1 MLATIWLPCAQLH
14 RQHVPLHVQ
23 QWFGFLEYFPPVALG
38 SFSSRLKSEV
48 RFQRKFFSD
57 AFFAVLFKSS
67 KSANL
72 SEFRVN
78 SQCPSDFI
86 VHRRKEATTYCVGGT
101 HCIPL
106 YLGGVPACYCV
117 NFFGWLQDRSFMRCR
132 FLPQERRSLSVWK
145 PALLYTMLRLLT
157 IRLSGSYTNATLA
170 NLLPWV

>member
-48 RFQRKFFSD
+48 LFQRKFFSD

-86 VHRRKEATTYCVGGT
+86 VHRRKEATTYCVGGFHIVFLCT
-101 HCIPL
+101 WEVYRLVIVSTF
-106 YLGGVPACYCV
+106 LGDYRTGV
-117 NFFGWLQDRSFMRCR
+117 L
-132 FLPQERRSLSVWK
+132 
-145 PALLYTMLRLLT
+145 
-157 IRLSGSYTNATLA
+157 
-170 NLLPWV
+170 